1 MATYVGKA
9 ASKHFAKRFAPPDPY
24 YETYSD
30 EKGKHK
36 QRKRALPPGLSKR
49 DAAILRSV
57 RKRAHR
63 QDEGIRICGLTFGW
77 TFVIGIIPVV
87 GDVANLTLNHVLV
100 IKKAKKADI
109 PPSLL
114 RSMEV
119 HNVISTGMGMIPV
132 IGDISVAI
140 YKPNTRNAAML
151 EEFLRIRGEE
161 ALRLNPEGDERSG
174 NGALRW
180 RRGSS
185 WFRRNKKKSDQEN
198 SASASGM
205 NTPPGTGP
213 SNLKVD
219 GRSASRISSTSIT
232 HQEHGIS
239 STASENSSIRGNGR
253 KDVGQG
259 TRSRKGRFFEH

>member
-63 QDEGIRICGLTFGW
+63 LDEGIRICGLTFGW

-151 EEFLRIRGEE
+151 EEFLRIQGEE
-161 ALRLNPEGDERSG
+161 ALRLNPEGDGRGSA
-174 NGALRW
+174 ALRG

-185 WFRRNKKKSDQEN
+185 CFWYEY
-198 SASASGM
+198 ASGYWAKQSKSRW
-205 NTPPGTGP
+205 TLCLE
-213 SNLKVD
+213 NLLYLEH
-219 GRSASRISSTSIT
+219 TS
-232 HQEHGIS
+232 
-239 STASENSSIRGNGR
+239 
-253 KDVGQG
+253 G
-259 TRSRKGRFFEH
+259 TRNLCNCIREFVNQREWP